1 MRKII
6 TALILVLALCSCG
19 KVTQTWVWKGEKEIP
34 AKGGTAV
41 WTPNLDDPYVYPDFT
56 AICTKIELVSE
67 DRVIESHIFEKPGK
81 KLQGEWYKITGE
93 LNKISITFEPNT
105 TPYIRSI
112 AIYLDNP
119 TGGYGF
125 RVTQAA
131 Q

>member
-19 KVTQTWVWKGEKEIP
+19 KVTKTWVWKGEKEIP
-34 AKGGTAV
+34 AKGGTA
-41 WTPNLDDPYVYPDFT
+41 
-56 AICTKIELVSE
+56 ICTKTEIVSQ
-67 DRVIESHIFEKPGK
+67 DRATESHIFEKPGK

-105 TPYIRSI
+105 TLYIRSI